1 MAIIQFSKSNPME
14 SCVFCKIVKGEI
26 PSYKVYE
33 DADFLGFLDINPLNP
48 GNALLIPKTHY
59 RWVYDVPAFGAYFEA
74 ARKTGLAAQEAVG
87 SHSVN
92 FLTLGYEVPHAHIR
106 IVPRFAD
113 DGHTDG
119 IRLSAVKKIAPEEMK
134 RIAKRIRE
142 AVRTR

>member
-92 FLTLGYEVPHAHIR
+92 FLTLGYEVPHAHTASF
-106 IVPRFAD
+106 PASPTTATPTAS
-113 DGHTDG
+113 G
-119 IRLSAVKKIAPEEMK
+119 
-134 RIAKRIRE
+134 
-142 AVRTR
+142 